1 MMNESRTIVIT
12 GASAGIGHC
21 IATRQLQQGMS
32 VLGIGRDFSNP
43 PSGKKFLPVSMDLGD
58 LAALPEALKDLTRRY
73 PGVRG
78 VICCAGAGQ
87 FGSLEEFSFNKIRRM
102 IDLNLTS
109 QVFVIRAFLPL
120 IKRNGGGDVVILGS
134 EAALAGGARGAVYSA
149 SKFALRGLAQSLR
162 QECAS
167 SSVRVTLVNPG
178 MVRTGFFEQLDF
190 EPGPDPANFIEPDD
204 VAVAV
209 EAVLAA
215 RQGTVFDEI
224 NLSPLKKV
232 VKKKKPSAS

>member
-43 PSGKKFLPVSMDLGD
+43 PSGKKFMPVSMDLGD

-102 IDLNLTS
+102 IDL
-109 QVFVIRAFLPL
+109 
-120 IKRNGGGDVVILGS
+120 
-134 EAALAGGARGAVYSA
+134 
-149 SKFALRGLAQSLR
+149 
-162 QECAS
+162 
-167 SSVRVTLVNPG
+167 
-178 MVRTGFFEQLDF
+178 
-190 EPGPDPANFIEPDD
+190 
-204 VAVAV
+204 
-209 EAVLAA
+209 
-215 RQGTVFDEI
+215 
-224 NLSPLKKV
+224 
-232 VKKKKPSAS
+232 